1 MQTPIQAPTRST
13 ETKPAGRTTL
23 RRGSLCLLGA
33 LAATTLAM
41 APAAHAVTPE
51 TATLSFDCGSYGS
64 GTATLKAAQD
74 GTAATIEV
82 STQAITA
89 PVPIGANSVESTLTL
104 ARNGTDTTTFTGS
117 SNPAIPAGAAVS
129 TGPLDGT
136 VASGDSLEAK
146 TLTVVVF
153 GITAECTAAS
163 PQNPG
168 PFVF

>member
-1 MQTPIQAPTRST
+1 MKTT
-13 ETKPAGRTTL
+13 ERTTL
-23 RRGSLCLLGA
+23 KRSGLGVLGV

-41 APAAHAVTPE
+41 APVAHAVTPE

-64 GTATLKAAQD
+64 GTATLKATQD

-82 STQAITA
+82 STDAITA
-89 PVPIGANSVESTLTL
+89 PIPIGANSVRSTLTL
-104 ARNGTDTTTFTGS
+104 DKNGTGTTTFTGS
-117 SNPAIPAGAAVS
+117 SNPAIPAGGAVS

-136 VASGDSLEAK
+136 VAAGDSLEAK
-146 TLTVVVF
+146 SLTVVVF
-153 GITAECTAAS
+153 GITAECTATS